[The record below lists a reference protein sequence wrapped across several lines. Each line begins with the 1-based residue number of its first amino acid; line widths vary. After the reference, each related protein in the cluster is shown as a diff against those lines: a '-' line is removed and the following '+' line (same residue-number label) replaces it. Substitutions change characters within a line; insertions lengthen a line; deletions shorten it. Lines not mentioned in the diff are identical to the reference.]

1 MGWSKPVY
9 TKRRGRGKVRISPFT
24 PTKVGASVKLGPVT
38 ITTTGR
44 VYLFGAR
51 IR

>member
-1 MGWSKPVY
+1 MGWSKPVW
-9 TKRRGRGKVRISPFT
+9 TKRRGNAKLRVSPFT
-24 PTKVGASVKLGPVT
+24 RSAGVSYKLGPIVVT
-38 ITTTGR
+38 STGR